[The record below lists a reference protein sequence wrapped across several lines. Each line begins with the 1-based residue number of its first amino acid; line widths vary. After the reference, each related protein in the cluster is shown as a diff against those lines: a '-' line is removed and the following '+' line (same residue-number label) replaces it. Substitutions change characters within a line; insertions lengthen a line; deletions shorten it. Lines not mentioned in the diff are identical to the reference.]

1 MVEVL
6 LREPVGRNT
15 CVRRS
20 VEDRPVTVSLLTA
33 RLTASAQDTDVWIRE
48 ILWLAPATAIVFD
61 PSSHRQW
68 PLEVSADAA
77 LTLD

>member
-1 MVEVL
+1 M
-6 LREPVGRNT
+6 
-15 CVRRS
+15 
-20 VEDRPVTVSLLTA
+20 SLLTG
-33 RLTASAQDTDVWIRE
+33 RLTASARDTDVWIRE